1 MRRTNEYTEFGLWL
15 RTELMKRN
23 LTNVEFAHMVK
34 VNSRVVSDVMVGR
47 NKSHKE
53 RMRQAL
59 ETYDHGT
66 EEGE

>member
-23 LTNVEFAHMVK
+23 LTNREFALMVK
-34 VNSRVVSDVMVGR
+34 VNPKVVSDVMVGR
-47 NKSHKE
+47 NKSHQD

-59 ETYDHGT
+59 ERYDHEKAG
-66 EEGE
+66 

>member
-23 LTNVEFAHMVK
+23 LTNREFALMVE
-34 VNSRVVSDVMVGR
+34 VNPKVVSDVMVGR
-47 NKSHKE
+47 NKSHQD

-59 ETYDHGT
+59 ERYDHEKAG
-66 EEGE
+66 

>member
-23 LTNVEFAHMVK
+23 LTNREFAAMTG
-34 VNSRVVSDVMVGR
+34 VNSKVVTDVMVGR
-47 NKSHKE
+47 NKSHQE

-59 ETYDHGT
+59 ERYDHEKAG
-66 EEGE
+66 

>member
-23 LTNVEFAHMVK
+23 LTNREFAVMTG
-34 VNSRVVSDVMVGR
+34 VNSKVVTDVMVGR
-47 NKSHKE
+47 NKSHQE

-59 ETYDHGT
+59 ERYDHEKAG
-66 EEGE
+66 

>member
-23 LTNVEFAHMVK
+23 LTNREFALMVE
-34 VNSRVVSDVMVGR
+34 VNPKVVSDVMVGR
-47 NKSHKE
+47 NKSHQE

-59 ETYDHGT
+59 KRY
-66 EEGE
+66 

>member
-23 LTNVEFAHMVK
+23 LTNREFAAMTG
-34 VNSRVVSDVMVGR
+34 VNSKVVTDVMVGR
-47 NKSHKE
+47 NKSHQD

-59 ETYDHGT
+59 ERYDHEKAG
-66 EEGE
+66 